1 MNRIM
6 LIAVVAA
13 SMLWLSGCM
22 VISSEEHRSARAVR
36 VVPAHPDRV
45 VEVIH
50 VPSPPPRP
58 HRDHAHPRGWR

>member
-1 MNRIM
+1 MNRIR

-22 VISSEEHRSARAVR
+22 VISSEEHRSARDVR
-36 VVPAHPDRV
+36 VVAARPVRV

-50 VPSPPPRP
+50 VPNPPPRP
-58 HRDHAHPRGWR
+58 HREHAHPRGWR